1 LKNHRGTALNSQK
14 EKKMI
19 SAKVIC
25 DSKSPQ
31 GVRITTMELEYP
43 RIIHSEFMTHRVFSR
58 NAASSRAIPVAKML
72 ERVRLNPAMPVS
84 WGKNQAGMQ
93 AGEEHNAL
101 ICVPSLHPPEENY
114 GREQLWSMAASD
126 AAAYSEAFAQ
136 AGYHKQVANRLTE
149 PFQWM
154 RTLVTSTEWD
164 NFFDLRD
171 HPDADPTFQA
181 LAAAMREA
189 MKGSAPVEREY
200 HLPYI
205 TEEEFSLYQMHV
217 IFKVSANRCKRVSY
231 FNFGGAQVPIAD
243 EVAGFNE
250 MAGGKPLHASPLEHP
265 AVAMCDDEYSGN
277 FRGWHQFRQ
286 AWEGRKSYRKSYAF
300 DLSLAR
306 RRLMVGDSK

>member
-1 LKNHRGTALNSQK
+1 
-14 EKKMI
+14 MI

-58 NAASSRAIPVAKML
+58 NAASSRAIPVGKML
-72 ERVRLNPAMPVS
+72 KRVRENPAMPVS

-93 AGEEHNAL
+93 AGEENTAL

-114 GREQLWSMAASD
+114 GREQLWGMAASD

-164 NFFDLRD
+164 NFFELRD

-189 MKGSAPVEREY
+189 RKGSEPVEREY

-205 TEEEFSLYQMHV
+205 TDEELSLYKTPV
-217 IFKVSANRCKRVSY
+217 LFKASANRCKRVSY
-231 FNFGGAQVPIAD
+231 FTFEGGSVSIAREAAD
-243 EVAGFNE
+243 FDDMVSS
-250 MAGGKPLHASPLEHP
+250 KPLHASPLEHP
-265 AVAMCDDEYSGN
+265 AAAVGADVHSGN
-277 FRGWHQFRQ
+277 FQGWYQFRQ
-286 AWEGRKSYRKSYAF
+286 AWGGSSPHRKTW
-300 DLSLAR
+300 
-306 RRLMVGDSK
+306 VGLDTSHQCNAMKGNEK

>member
-1 LKNHRGTALNSQK
+1 LKNQVGTALNSQK

-25 DSKSPQ
+25 DSKSRQ

-101 ICVPSLHPPEENY
+101 VSIPQISDE
-114 GREQLWSMAASD
+114 RIDKEQAWWSAAQD
-126 AAAYSEAFAQ
+126 ASAYSEAFST

-164 NFFDLRD
+164 NFFELRD

-205 TEEEFSLYQMHV
+205 TEEEFSLYKTPV
-217 IFKVSANRCKRVSY
+217 LFKASANRCKRVSY
-231 FNFGGAQVPIAD
+231 FTFEGGSVSIAREAAD
-243 EVAGFNE
+243 FDDMVSS
-250 MAGGKPLHASPLEHP
+250 KPLHASPLEHP
-265 AVAMCDDEYSGN
+265 AAAVDADRYSGN
-277 FRGWHQFRQ
+277 FRGWYQFRH
-286 AWEGRKSYRKSYAF
+286 AWAGSSPYRKVWDGLQTTGQWKA
-300 DLSLAR
+300 
-306 RRLMVGDSK
+306 MTGVNK